1 MLCQPDTSER
11 ACIVRS
17 RKRTLRIRR
26 FVFTIALLTHS
37 LANATFLQA
46 QSSKL
51 TAEQRADALLKQ
63 MTLEEKIGQLNQAGG
78 QPLLPLPNE
87 MPAEEQVR
95 KGIAGSVLWVSEPAD
110 INRFQKIAV
119 EQSRLHIPL
128 LIGLD
133 VIHGYHTI
141 FPPPLAMSATWDP
154 KLVERAQTIAAR
166 EARAAGINWTFA
178 PMVDIA
184 RDARWGRMVEGAGE
198 DPYLGA
204 IMAKAQVRGF
214 QGAEIGTPGHVLAC
228 VKHFA
233 AYGAADGGRDY
244 DSSYVPDDLLWNVY
258 FPPFK
263 AAIYAGVG
271 SLMSAYMD
279 LNDVPATGNYWLLH
293 DVLRE
298 TWKFDGFVVSDA
310 FAIGSLVTH
319 GYAREREDAAY
330 RAFRAG
336 VNMDMASYT
345 YLNELPKLLK
355 AGRITESQLDA
366 LVRPLLVVKFK
377 LGLFENAYIDE
388 SKIAAVLNDPASAQ
402 FAREAARKSMVLL
415 KNEGQLLPLDKAGTK
430 YKSIAVIGPVADSGP
445 AQVGFWGG
453 MITGGKDVVTVIE
466 GIKQKVG
473 SAVKVEYAKGPSI
486 RREIPSNFDGMSGVK
501 LHDESAQSPGDA
513 QAAFDEAVAA
523 AKRNDLVVMVLGEG
537 ALMAGE
543 AASNASLHLAGR
555 QQELLEAVVATG
567 KPVVLV
573 LINGRPL
580 NISWAAEHVP
590 AILEAWEPG
599 SQGGNAVAD
608 ILFGDANPGGKLTV
622 TWPRSSGQEPL
633 YYAHNLTHEPETKA
647 DFKSRYQDVKST
659 PLYRF
664 GYGLSYTKFAVSNL
678 QLDKPHAKLGENIG
692 VSVDVQ
698 NTGSIAGDEVV
709 QVYVHQQSGSASRP
723 VRQLKGFEK
732 VSLAPGEKKTLHFSL
747 GKDEL
752 TYWSPSEKQWVL
764 EPAVFDVWAGDDSTA
779 TLRANVE
786 VTK

>member
-1 MLCQPDTSER
+1 MPRRNQIHST
-11 ACIVRS
+11 RS
-17 RKRTLRIRR
+17 MFLSLLAISC
-26 FVFTIALLTHS
+26 FTMSGLIAHGQAS
-37 LANATFLQA
+37 KSANGQ
-46 QSSKL
+46 

-63 MTLEEKIGQLNQAGG
+63 MTLEEKIGQLNQGAGAMLG
-78 QPLLPLPNE
+78 DAP
-87 MPAEEQVR
+87 PADDQIR
-95 KGIAGSVLWVSEPAD
+95 KGLAGSILWVSEPAA
-110 INRFQKIAV
+110 INRIQKIAV
-119 EQSRLHIPL
+119 EESRLHIPL

-154 KLVERAQTIAAR
+154 RLVEQAQTIAAR

-214 QGAEIGTPGHVLAC
+214 QGPELGTPGHVLGC

-244 DSSYVPDDLLWNVY
+244 DSSYVADDLLWNVY

-263 AAIYAGVG
+263 AAIDAGVG

-279 LNDVPATGNYWLLH
+279 LNDVPATGNYFLLH

-298 TWKFDGFVVSDA
+298 DWKFRGFVVSDA

-319 GYAREREDAAY
+319 GYAKDKEDAAY
-330 RAFRAG
+330 RAFHAG

-345 YLNELPKLLK
+345 YLNQLPKLVK
-355 AGRITESQLDA
+355 AGRVTEAQLDA
-366 LVRPLLVVKFK
+366 MVKPMLVAKYK

-388 SKIAAVLNDPASAQ
+388 SKIAGVMNDPASAQ
-402 FAREAARKSMVLL
+402 FARKASQQSMVLL
-415 KNEGQLLPLDKAGTK
+415 KNDGPLLPLDKTGNK
-430 YKSIAVIGPVADSGP
+430 YKSMAVIGPVADSGP

-453 MITGGKDVVTVIE
+453 MITGGSDVVTVIA
-466 GIKQKVG
+466 GIKAKVG
-473 SAVKVEYAKGPSI
+473 PSVKVEYAKGPNI
-486 RREIPSNFDGMSGVK
+486 RREIPSNFDGLPGIK
-501 LHDESAQSPGDA
+501 LRDEPAQSPADA
-513 QAAFDEAVAA
+513 QAAFDEAVAT
-523 AKRNDLVVMVLGEG
+523 AKRNDIVVLVLGEG

-543 AASNASLHLAGR
+543 AASNGTLRLAGR

-573 LINGRPL
+573 LVNGRPL
-580 NISWAAEHVP
+580 NIAWAAEHVP

-599 SQGGNAVAD
+599 SQGGHAVAD

-622 TWPRSSGQEPL
+622 TWPRIGGQSPL
-633 YYAHNLTHEPETKA
+633 YYAHTLTHQPESA
-647 DFKSRYQDVKST
+647 PDFKSRYQDMKST
-659 PLYRF
+659 PLYPF
-664 GYGLSYTKFAVSNL
+664 GYGLSYTKFAVGNL
-678 QLDKPHAKLGENIG
+678 HLSKATVKVGE
-692 VSVDVQ
+692 SVGASVEVQ
-698 NTGSIAGDEVV
+698 NTGGVAGDEVV
-709 QVYVHQQSGSASRP
+709 QLYIHQQSGSASRP

-732 VSLAPGEKKTLHFSL
+732 VSLAPGEKKTLHFTL

-752 TYWSPSEKQWVL
+752 TYWSPALKTWVL
-764 EPAVFDVWAGDDSTA
+764 EPAVFDVWAGQDSTA
-779 TLRANVE
+779 TLHANFE
-786 VTK
+786 VTQ

>member
-1 MLCQPDTSER
+1 MQISTQGHGKRFLSLFLALL
-11 ACIVRS
+11 ACIATTS
-17 RKRTLRIRR
+17 LLQGQAAKSST
-26 FVFTIALLTHS
+26 ALS
-37 LANATFLQA
+37 
-46 QSSKL
+46 
-51 TAEQRADALLKQ
+51 AEQRADTVLKR

-78 QPLLPLPNE
+78 TFAKDAPSD
-87 MPAEEQVR
+87 EELVR
-95 KGIAGSVLWVSEPAD
+95 KGLAGSVLWVSEPAD
-110 INRFQKIAV
+110 INRLQRIAV
-119 EQSRLHIPL
+119 EESRLHIPL

-154 KLVERAQTIAAR
+154 SLVERGQTIAAR

-184 RDARWGRMVEGAGE
+184 RDARWGRIVEGAGE

-204 IMAKAQVRGF
+204 AMAKAQVRGF
-214 QGAEIGTPGHVLAC
+214 QGPELGTPGHVLGC

-244 DSSYVPDDLLWNVY
+244 DSSFVPDDLLWNVY

-263 AAIYAGVG
+263 AAIDAGVG

-279 LNDVPATGNYWLLH
+279 LNEVPATGNYFLLR

-310 FAIGSLVTH
+310 KAIGSLVTH
-319 GYAREREDAAY
+319 GYARDREDAAY
-330 RAFRAG
+330 KAFLAG

-345 YLNELPKLLK
+345 YLNELPKLVK
-355 AGRITESQLDA
+355 AGRVTEAQIDA
-366 LVRPLLVVKFK
+366 LVRPLLVAKYK

-388 SKIAAVLNDPASAQ
+388 SKISAVLNDPASAA
-402 FAREAARKSMVLL
+402 FAREAARRSMVLL
-415 KNEGQLLPLDKAGTK
+415 KNDAQLLPLDKSGKK
-430 YKSIAVIGPVADSGP
+430 YSSIAVIGPVADSGT

-473 SAVKVEYAKGPSI
+473 ASVHIEYAKGPAI
-486 RREIPSNFDGMSGVK
+486 RREIPSVFEGLAGVK
-501 LHDESAQSPGDA
+501 LRDEPPQSPADA
-513 QAAFDEAVAA
+513 QAAFEQAVAT
-523 AKRNDLVVMVLGEG
+523 AKRCDVAVLVLGEG
-537 ALMAGE
+537 VLMAGE
-543 AASNASLHLAGR
+543 AASNSSLRLAGR

-580 NISWAAEHVP
+580 NISWAAEHVS
-590 AILEAWEPG
+590 AILVAWEPG
-599 SQGGNAVAD
+599 NQGGNAVAD

-622 TWPRSSGQEPL
+622 TWPRSAGQEPL
-633 YYAHNLTHEPETKA
+633 YYAHMITHAPETDP
-647 DFKSRYQDVKST
+647 DFKSRYQDVKTS
-659 PLYRF
+659 PLYPF
-664 GYGLSYTKFAVSNL
+664 GYGLSYTKFAISNL
-678 QLDKPHAKLGENIG
+678 QLSKTQAKLGESVG

-698 NTGSIAGDEVV
+698 NTGSVAGDEVV
-709 QVYVHQQSGSASRP
+709 QVYIHQHSGSASRP

-732 VSLAPGEKKTLHFSL
+732 VSLAPGEKKTVHFTL

-752 TYWSPSEKQWVL
+752 TYWSASERTWVL
-764 EPAVFDVWAGDDSTA
+764 EPAVFDVWAGEDSTA
-779 TLRANVE
+779 TLHANFE

>member
-1 MLCQPDTSER
+1 MSGDAR
-11 ACIVRS
+11 RYRS
-17 RKRTLRIRR
+17 GW
-26 FVFTIALLTHS
+26 FVVSILAILIFNTASLLHGQGTGGPG
-37 LANATFLQA
+37 
-46 QSSKL
+46 

-63 MTLEEKIGQLNQAGG
+63 MTLDEKIGQLNQAAGV
-78 QPLLPLPNE
+78 PLISVPDVQ
-87 MPAEEQVR
+87 PAEEQVR
-95 KGIAGSVLWVSEPAD
+95 QGLAGSVLWVSEPAD

-119 EQSRLHIPL
+119 EESRLHIPL

-154 KLVERAQTIAAR
+154 KLVERSQTIAAR

-214 QGAEIGTPGHVLAC
+214 QGPELGTAGHVLAC

-233 AYGAADGGRDY
+233 AYGAAEGGRDY
-244 DSSYVPDDLLWNVY
+244 DSSYVADDLLWNVY

-263 AAIYAGVG
+263 AAVDAGVG

-279 LNDVPATGNYWLLH
+279 LNDVPATGNYFLLH

-298 TWKFDGFVVSDA
+298 DWKFKGFVVSDA
-310 FAIGSLVTH
+310 IAVGSLVTH
-319 GYAREREDAAY
+319 GYARDREDAAY
-330 RAFRAG
+330 KAFRAG

-345 YLNELPKLLK
+345 YLKELPELVKD
-355 AGRITESQLDA
+355 GRVTEAQIDA
-366 LVRPLLVVKFK
+366 LVRPLLVAKYK
-377 LGLFENAYIDE
+377 LGLFENAYIDV
-388 SKIAAVLNDPASAQ
+388 SKIADVLNDPASAQ
-402 FAREAARKSMVLL
+402 FARETAQKTMVLL
-415 KNEGQLLPLDKAGTK
+415 KNVNGILPLDKSGAK

-453 MITGGKDVVTVIE
+453 MITGGSDVVTVIA
-466 GIKQKVG
+466 GIKTKVG
-473 SAVKVEYAKGPSI
+473 SGVRVEYAKGPNI
-486 RREIPSNFDGMSGVK
+486 RREIASNFDGIPGIK
-501 LHDESAQSPGDA
+501 LHGQPAQSEADA
-513 QAAFDEAVAA
+513 QAAFDAA
-523 AKRNDLVVMVLGEG
+523 IATAKRCDLAVLVLGEE

-543 AASNASLHLAGR
+543 AASNSSLRLAGR
-555 QQELLEAVVATG
+555 QQELMEAVVATG

-599 SQGGNAVAD
+599 SQGGYAVAD
-608 ILFGDANPGGKLTV
+608 VLFGDANPSGKLTV
-622 TWPRSSGQEPL
+622 TWPRSAGQEPL
-633 YYAHNLTHEPETKA
+633 YYAHTLTHEPETDPK
-647 DFKSRYQDVKST
+647 FRSRYQDVKST
-659 PLYRF
+659 PLYPF

-678 QLDKPHAKLGENIG
+678 RVEKATAKIGENVG
-692 VSVDVQ
+692 VAVDVQ
-698 NTGSIAGDEVV
+698 NSGGVAGDDVV
-709 QVYVHQQSGSASRP
+709 QLYIHQQSGSASRP

-732 VSLAPGEKKTLHFSL
+732 VTLAPGEKKTVHFSL

-752 TYWSPSEKQWVL
+752 MYWSPSEKKWVV
-764 EPAVFDVWAGDDSTA
+764 EPAVFDVWAGEDSTA
-779 TLRANVE
+779 TLHGTFE
-786 VTK
+786 VVK

>member
-1 MLCQPDTSER
+1 MQISTRRPNKQTLSIFVTLL
-11 ACIVRS
+11 ACIATAS
-17 RKRTLRIRR
+17 
-26 FVFTIALLTHS
+26 LLE
-37 LANATFLQA
+37 AQA
-46 QSSKL
+46 ADSS
-51 TAEQRADALLKQ
+51 TAVSAEQRADALLKR

-78 QPLLPLPNE
+78 TFAKDAPSD
-87 MPAEEQVR
+87 EELVR
-95 KGIAGSVLWVSEPAD
+95 KGLAGSVLWVSEPAD
-110 INRFQKIAV
+110 INRLQKIAG
-119 EQSRLHIPL
+119 EESRLHIPL

-154 KLVERAQTIAAR
+154 ALVERVQTIAAR

-204 IMAKAQVRGF
+204 AMAKAQVRGF
-214 QGAEIGTPGHVLAC
+214 QGPELGTPGHVLGC

-244 DSSYVPDDLLWNVY
+244 DSSFVPDDLLWNVY

-263 AAIYAGVG
+263 AAIDAGVG

-279 LNDVPATGNYWLLH
+279 LNEVPATGNYFLLR

-310 FAIGSLVTH
+310 MAIGSLVTH
-319 GYAREREDAAY
+319 GYARDREDAAY
-330 RAFRAG
+330 KAFHAG

-345 YLNELPKLLK
+345 YLNELPKLVK
-355 AGRITESQLDA
+355 SGRVTEAQIDA
-366 LVRPLLVVKFK
+366 LVRPLLAAKYK

-388 SKIAAVLNDPASAQ
+388 SRISAVLNDPASAAI
-402 FAREAARKSMVLL
+402 AREAAQRSMVLL
-415 KNEGQLLPLDKAGTK
+415 KNDAQLLPLDKSGKK
-430 YKSIAVIGPVADSGP
+430 YSSIAVIGPVADSGP

-466 GIKQKVG
+466 GIKQKGGGGVRI
-473 SAVKVEYAKGPSI
+473 EYAKGPTI
-486 RREIPSNFDGMSGVK
+486 RREIPSVFEGAAGVK
-501 LHDESAQSPGDA
+501 LHDEPAQSPADA
-513 QAAFDEAVAA
+513 QAAFEQAVAT
-523 AKRNDLVVMVLGEG
+523 AKRCDVAVMVLGEG
-537 ALMAGE
+537 VLMAGE
-543 AASNASLHLAGR
+543 AASNSSLRLAGR

-580 NISWAAEHVP
+580 NISWAAEHVG
-590 AILEAWEPG
+590 AILVAWEPG
-599 SQGGNAVAD
+599 NQGGNAVAD

-622 TWPRSSGQEPL
+622 SWPRSAGQEPL
-633 YYAHNLTHEPETKA
+633 YYAHMITHAAETDP
-647 DFKSRYQDVKST
+647 DFKSRYQDVKTS
-659 PLYRF
+659 PLYPF
-664 GYGLSYTKFAVSNL
+664 GYGLSYTKFAISNL
-678 QLDKPHAKLGENIG
+678 QLSKTQAKRGESVG

-698 NTGSIAGDEVV
+698 NTGSVAGDEVV
-709 QVYVHQQSGSASRP
+709 QVYIHQQSGSASRP

-732 VSLAPGEKKTLHFSL
+732 VSLVPGEKKTVHFAL

-752 TYWSPSEKQWVL
+752 TYWSPSERTWVL

-779 TLRANVE
+779 SLHANFE

>member
-1 MLCQPDTSER
+1 MPDR
-11 ACIVRS
+11 
-17 RKRTLRIRR
+17 
-26 FVFTIALLTHS
+26 
-37 LANATFLQA
+37 A
-46 QSSKL
+46 QSSRSRL
-51 TAEQRADALLKQ
+51 SFLSLVTIMLIAVAQFLSGQAPSSGTSASAEQRADALLKQ
-63 MTLEEKIGQLNQAGG
+63 MTLEEKIGQLNQAGAL
-78 QPLLPLPNE
+78 QLPGRQSNVP
-87 MPAEEQVR
+87 PAEEQVR
-95 KGIAGSVLWVSEPAD
+95 RGLAGSVLWVSEPAA
-110 INRFQKIAV
+110 INKLQKIAV
-119 EQSRLHIPL
+119 EESRLHIPL

-166 EARAAGINWTFA
+166 EARAAGINWSFA

-204 IMAKAQVRGF
+204 AMAKAQVLGF
-214 QGAEIGTPGHVLAC
+214 QGPELGTPGHVLGC

-244 DSSYVPDDLLWNVY
+244 DSSYVADDLLWNVY

-263 AAIYAGVG
+263 AAVDAGVG

-279 LNDVPATGNYWLLH
+279 LNDVPATGNYFLLH

-298 TWKFDGFVVSDA
+298 TWKFNGFVVSDA
-310 FAIGSLVTH
+310 MAIGSLVTH
-319 GYAREREDAAY
+319 GYARDREDAAY
-330 RAFRAG
+330 LAFHAG

-345 YLNELPKLLK
+345 YLNQMPKLVK
-355 AGRITESQLDA
+355 AARVTEAQIDA
-366 LVRPLLVVKFK
+366 MVRPMLVAKFK
-377 LGLFENAYIDE
+377 LGLFENAFVDE
-388 SKIAAVLNDPASAQ
+388 SKIAGVMNDPASAK
-402 FAREAARKSMVLL
+402 FAREAAQKSMVLL
-415 KNEGQLLPLDKAGTK
+415 KNDGAILPLDKTGKK
-430 YKSIAVIGPVADSGP
+430 YSSIAVIGPVADSGP

-453 MITGGKDVVTVIE
+453 MITGGSDVVTVIA
-466 GIKQKVG
+466 GIKAKVG
-473 SAVKVEYAKGPSI
+473 LSMKVEYAKGPSI
-486 RREIPSNFDGMSGVK
+486 RREMQSKFDGMQGIK
-501 LHDESAQSPGDA
+501 MHDEPAQNPADA
-513 QAAFDEAVAA
+513 EAAFQQAIAA

-537 ALMAGE
+537 GLMAGE
-543 AASNASLHLAGR
+543 AASNSALRLAGR

-590 AILEAWEPG
+590 AIVVAWEPG
-599 SQGGNAVAD
+599 NQGGNAVAD

-633 YYAHNLTHEPETKA
+633 YYAHDLTFEPETDPKY
-647 DFKSRYQDVKST
+647 KSRYQDQPTS
-659 PLYRF
+659 PLFPF

-678 QLDKPHAKLGENIG
+678 QMSKVTAKVGESIG
-692 VSVDVQ
+692 VSIDVQ
-698 NTGSIAGDEVV
+698 NTGVVAGDEVV
-709 QVYVHQQSGSASRP
+709 QLYVHQQSGSASRP

-732 VSLAPGEKKTLHFSL
+732 VTLAPGEKKTLHFRL

-752 TYWSPSEKQWVL
+752 TYWSPSEKKWVV
-764 EPAVFDVWAGDDSTA
+764 EPAVFDVWAGEDSTA
-779 TLRANVE
+779 TLHANFE
-786 VTK
+786 VTQ